1 MKLEH
6 ISAEELKERLAHI
19 FAAHLD
25 PHGYRA
31 FFFGSRVS
39 GTSGERSDIDLGIEG
54 QRALDPA
61 AKAAILEAIEN
72 LPILYTIDLV
82 DFATVRPEFRKK
94 ALKHTEPIQWKI
106 N

>member
-6 ISAEELKERLAHI
+6 VSIGELKENLAHI

-25 PHGYRA
+25 PLQHRA
-31 FFFGSRVS
+31 FFFGSRVV
-39 GTSGERSDIDLGIEG
+39 GTSGERSDIDLGIDRREP
-54 QRALDPA
+54 LSPA
-61 AKAAILEAIEN
+61 TKVAIQDEIER

-82 DFATVRPEFRKK
+82 DFATVRPEFRKS
-94 ALKHTEPIQWKI
+94 ALKHAEAILWKK